1 MPREGT
7 QALEAQGEVRSP
19 KEGRQIGSRS
29 RRSRQEGWGELRKY
43 RGTGLPPE
51 GLMGWK
57 LA

>member
-51 GLMGWK
+51 GLMG
-57 LA
+57 